1 MLYRGTAPS
10 CLIWRGFV
18 VYSCIAVWLP
28 DSKRKHYLSIELFT
42 LKEIPGV
49 STWLLS
55 DLKRICWVFMHGCLT
70 PWLKEEALPV
80 YWAVHTEG
88 DPWREYLIVVW
99 LEEDLLHTHALLSGK
114 ILIWQD
120 LLPGYWAAP
129 WSASGCP
136 KRNRCENL
144 FPVFAPLLA
153 SGCPKRNR
161 CANSLLVSAPLLAS
175 GCLKRNRCANPL
187 PVSAPLLTSGCPKR
201 NRCANPLPVSAPLLT
216 SGCPK
221 RNRCANPLPVSAPLL
236 TSGCLKRNR
245 CENPFPV
252 SAPLLASGC
261 PKRNRCANPLP
272 ASAPLLTSGCPKRN
286 RCANPLPV
294 SASLLTSVCRRGTAV
309 WTSYAAWRRRESD
322 QPVLFSLGFS
332 LF

>member
-1 MLYRGTAPS
+1 MLYMGTAPS

-18 VYSCIAVWLP
+18 GYSCIAVWLP

-88 DPWREYLIVVW
+88 DPWREYLIVVG
-99 LEEDLLHTHALLSGK
+99 LEEDLLHAHALLS
-114 ILIWQD
+114 D
-120 LLPGYWAAP
+120 LLARFATRLLSCSVTCLWL
-129 WSASGCP
+129 SEEESL
-136 KRNRCENL
+136 CE
-144 FPVFAPLLA
+144 P
-153 SGCPKRNR
+153 
-161 CANSLLVSAPLLAS
+161 
-175 GCLKRNRCANPL
+175 
-187 PVSAPLLTSGCPKR
+187 LTSVCSVICLR
-201 NRCANPLPVSAPLLT
+201 LSEEESLWESLSSVCSITLL
-216 SGCPK
+216 
-221 RNRCANPLPVSAPLL
+221 
-236 TSGCLKRNR
+236 
-245 CENPFPV
+245 V

-272 ASAPLLTSGCPKRN
+272 VSAPLFISGCPKRN

-322 QPVLFSLGFS
+322 QPLLFSLGFS